1 MAERRTDSGFGADM
15 TGRKKTAENS
25 KVTNRNTQKL
35 EQVLQEVSSFQAFS
49 SEMEGEFLSPDVGKD
64 LAELIKAHKVKKTD
78 LFLDAN
84 IHENYGYQILSG
96 KRHPSRE
103 VLLSIFL
110 SLHLTVD
117 EANQFL
123 KSHGFLPLYV
133 RNKFDAAVAY
143 SLMHGWSVM
152 KCNELLH
159 DNGLPLLKK
168 ETV

>member
-1 MAERRTDSGFGADM
+1 MQTGWEKAMLRENLNKRTEELESELESAAFFEQYVSNNGAEF
-15 TGRKKTAENS
+15 
-25 KVTNRNTQKL
+25 
-35 EQVLQEVSSFQAFS
+35 FS
-49 SEMEGEFLSPDVGKD
+49 ADVGKD
-64 LAELIKAHKVKKTD
+64 LAALIKAHKVKKTD

-117 EANQFL
+117 EANRFL